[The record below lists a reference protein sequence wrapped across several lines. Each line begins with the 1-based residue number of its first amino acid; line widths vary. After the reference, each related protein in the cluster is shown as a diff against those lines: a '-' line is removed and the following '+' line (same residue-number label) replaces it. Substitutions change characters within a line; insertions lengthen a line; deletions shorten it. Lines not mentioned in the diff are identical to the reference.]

1 MRNLLC
7 FGLDASTPL
16 TLSAQHPSVPKLQDS
31 AGGKT
36 SPLWPAFSRRS
47 LLCTLARRLWLGQM
61 LSRGTRGAANVG

>member
-31 AGGKT
+31 SGGKT
-36 SPLWPAFSRRS
+36 SPLWSAFSRHS
-47 LLCTLARRLWLGQM
+47 LPCTLTRCLWLGKM
-61 LSRGTRGAANVG
+61 LSSGARGAANVG